1 MRALILCILILMT
14 AALPTTT
21 IAGYDYLWCNN
32 ADEIIAVPDWGAG
45 DVTFYHKAAIYN
57 CCCEPAT
64 FTLAIEEQTL
74 TITETVEELIPCDC
88 DCCFDFDVTV
98 AGLAPGLWTVV
109 YTWFDRETGG
119 PMERVLTVEVPDV
132 GGGDSPLVALAHSSD
147 CLASS
152 TVPMDDFQDLSWGT
166 LKGRYR

>member
-1 MRALILCILILMT
+1 MRALILFMLILISAVLPT
-14 AALPTTT
+14 AAL
-21 IAGYDYLWCNN
+21 ADFGYLWCNN
-32 ADEIIAVPDWGAG
+32 ADEIVAVPDVSTGE
-45 DVTFYHKAAIYN
+45 VTFFHKSAIYN

-64 FTLAIEEQTL
+64 FTLTIEGRTL

-98 AGLAPGLWTVV
+98 ADLAPGLWTAV

-119 PMERVLTVEVPDV
+119 PMERVLTVEVPDA
-132 GGGDSPLVALAHSSD
+132 GGGDSPVLALPHSSD
-147 CLASS
+147 CLATSV
-152 TVPMDDFQDLSWGT
+152 VPMDDFQDLTWSA